1 VKKSESGEGRASV
14 ARRLEAA
21 RVKKETLRSGEL
33 SSATFLLEIA
43 TIAQSAPRDDLYF
56 ASGGSL
62 YLWKIARFG
71 AGVSSGAHRR

>member
-43 TIAQSAPRDDLYF
+43 TIAQKRAP
-56 ASGGSL
+56 G
-62 YLWKIARFG
+62 
-71 AGVSSGAHRR
+71 